1 MTLVLYALNRHYF
14 LNEKGAFA
22 ESQAFAIVPA
32 EFQRVLAVTFNEKGD
47 TTAEIDQKVARMRST
62 LDALERL
69 CGAELSPVAD

>member
-1 MTLVLYALNRHYF
+1 MTLVLYALNCRYF

-32 EFQRVLAVTFNEKGD
+32 EFHRVLAAIFNEKGD
-47 TTAEIDQKVARMRST
+47 TRTEMEQKVARMRST

-69 CGAELSPVAD
+69 CGTEIITSC